1 MPASLEEW
9 EDRHRLSAGSS
20 PAEPASI
27 ARELLPLLPIGPA
40 LDLACGTGRHTLLF
54 AGLGHSVTAVDWS
67 PVALDILEI
76 RAREARLPVRRAS
89 ARKIEGPRSS
99 AGIQL
104 VEADLETVL
113 LPQESFAV
121 ILCIQYL
128 QRSLFPGITSA
139 LRPGGVLLFE
149 TFTRA
154 QLNFAG
160 GPRNPSYLL
169 ESNEL
174 RTAFPGL
181 DLVFYR
187 ELCAGQ
193 GIASLL
199 AQKPLRDTRYT

>member
-89 ARKIEGPRSS
+89 AKKIEGPRSS

-128 QRSLFPGITSA
+128 QRSRFPAWIWSSIASFARGRESPAFSRRSHCVTPGIHDDTPSTSDVS
-139 LRPGGVLLFE
+139 PVC
-149 TFTRA
+149 
-154 QLNFAG
+154 
-160 GPRNPSYLL
+160 NPL
-169 ESNEL
+169 
-174 RTAFPGL
+174 
-181 DLVFYR
+181 
-187 ELCAGQ
+187 
-193 GIASLL
+193 
-199 AQKPLRDTRYT
+199 